1 MVNVLMF
8 QEYGATNSQSSQTSL
23 ISLDKSKE
31 KPISLW
37 RALLIPVSHQVKETK
52 KFYILSHQVRKT
64 QTKLLVLDVH
74 YESSSQF
81 KYMYYIVSHQVT
93 ETQSMNYKCNL

>member
-52 KFYILSHQVRKT
+52 NFYILSHQVRKT
-64 QTKLLVLDVH
+64 LTDNCLVSTCK
-74 YESSSQF
+74 SSISQRDLN
-81 KYMYYIVSHQVT
+81 S
-93 ETQSMNYKCNL
+93 

>member
-37 RALLIPVSHQVKETK
+37 RALLIPVSHQIKETK
-52 KFYILSHQVRKT
+52 INYILSHQVRKT
-64 QTKLLVLDVH
+64 LTDNCLVRK
-74 YESSSQF
+74 SSISQRDLN
-81 KYMYYIVSHQVT
+81 S
-93 ETQSMNYKCNL
+93 

>member
-1 MVNVLMF
+1 MF

-37 RALLIPVSHQVKETK
+37 RALLIPVSHQIKETK
-52 KFYILSHQVRKT
+52 ITFYVIMSE
-64 QTKLLVLDVH
+64 KLKL
-74 YESSSQF
+74 
-81 KYMYYIVSHQVT
+81 T
-93 ETQSMNYKCNL
+93 TA

>member
-37 RALLIPVSHQVKETK
+37 RALLIPVSHHGQIKETK
-52 KFYILSHQVRKT
+52 INYILSHQVRKT
-64 QTKLLVLDVH
+64 QTDNCLVSK
-74 YESSSQF
+74 SSISQRDLN
-81 KYMYYIVSHQVT
+81 S
-93 ETQSMNYKCNL
+93 

>member
-81 KYMYYIVSHQVT
+81 KYDIVSHQVT
-93 ETQSMNYKCNL
+93 ETQTVNYKCNL

>member
-52 KFYILSHQVRKT
+52 NFYILSHQVRKT
-64 QTKLLVLDVH
+64 LTDNCLVRK
-74 YESSSQF
+74 SSISQRDLN
-81 KYMYYIVSHQVT
+81 S
-93 ETQSMNYKCNL
+93 